1 MNLNAGKMAAG
12 LLEEILEVIYKY
24 DESMYLPTVLG
35 VLELVKMQLIQDH
48 QEDDEE

>member
-35 VLELVKMQLIQDH
+35 VLELVKMHLPP
-48 QEDDEE
+48 

>member
-35 VLELVKMQLIQDH
+35 VLELVKMQLIEDH
-48 QEDDEE
+48 KEDEDE